1 VSRAVEAEFA
11 RGCAAHRQ
19 GRLGEA
25 ESAYRRVLAQQPGH
39 AGALR
44 NLGVLALQTGHAGPA
59 LELFDGALSQAPRDA
74 ALHGHRGDALLA
86 LGRLPEAISA
96 LREATRLDAGNAVLW
111 NSLGIAE
118 ERHGQLTAACEA
130 WRRALD
136 VLEKGGAIGTLAGE
150 AGDPRASL
158 AAICWNNLGNAS
170 LKAGVVDEAIECHH
184 RALALAPGHAVIH
197 SNLLRDLS
205 HVDDRSPEALLAAH
219 RRFWDRYATGPQPD
233 LRRVDRHAD
242 RRLRIGWVSAD
253 FRDHAVAR
261 FLLPLLRHLDRGEF
275 ESVLYG
281 ALSRPDA
288 VTQQMAALASGLRQ
302 TLGVTDQGLARQVR
316 EDRIDIL
323 IDLSGHT
330 GDNRLPVFAL
340 KPAPLQLSWLGYPM
354 TTGAPSTLIDYRISD
369 AIADPPGLTDAHASE
384 RLWRLPACNWCYEP
398 PLAPEVDETPPLL
411 RRPQA
416 EFTFASFN
424 AIAKLSPTGL
434 ALWAQV
440 LAAVPRSRLL
450 LKSFALAD
458 AGARAAL
465 TRRFVALGIDEERL
479 VLMAPQAD
487 TAAHLAQYRHV
498 DLALDTL
505 PYNGTTTTCEALW
518 MGVPVLTMAGVEHRA
533 RVGASLLTH
542 AGLPDMVAPDAAAFV
557 AMAVTLARD
566 PQRLAAL
573 RHGLRQRLQ
582 SSRLMDGPRFAED
595 FGAALRAMWRQ
606 RWERHQS

>member
-11 RGCAAHRQ
+11 RGCAAHQQ
-19 GRLGEA
+19 GRLSEA
-25 ESAYRRVLAQQPGH
+25 EGAYRRVLAQLPGH
-39 AGALR
+39 GGALR
-44 NLGVLALQTGHAGPA
+44 NLGVLALQTGHARPA
-59 LELFDGALSQAPRDA
+59 LELFDVALSQAPGDA

-86 LGRLPEAISA
+86 LGRLPEAIAA
-96 LREATRLDAGNAVLW
+96 LREATRLDGGNAVLW
-111 NSLGIAE
+111 NSLGMAE

-130 WRRALD
+130 WRRAID

-158 AAICWNNLGNAS
+158 AATCWNNLGNAC

-205 HVDDRSPEALLAAH
+205 HVDDRSPEVLLAAH

-233 LRRVDRHAD
+233 LRGVDRNTD

-261 FLLPLLRHLDRGEF
+261 FLLPLLRHLDRGAF
-275 ESVLYG
+275 ECVLYG
-281 ALSRPDA
+281 ALARPDA
-288 VTQQMAALASGLRQ
+288 VTQQIASFASGLRQ
-302 TLGVTDQGLARQVR
+302 TLGVADEALARQVR

-323 IDLSGHT
+323 VDLSGHT
-330 GDNRLPVFAL
+330 GDNRLPLFAL

-354 TTGAPSTLIDYRISD
+354 TTGASAELIDYRISD

-384 RLWRLPACNWCYEP
+384 RLWRLPGCNWCYEP

-424 AIAKLSPTGL
+424 AIAKLSPSCL
-434 ALWAQV
+434 ALWARV

-458 AGARAAL
+458 ADARARL
-465 TRRFVALGIDEERL
+465 GRRFAALGVDEDRL
-479 VLMAPQAD
+479 VLVAPQAD
-487 TAAHLAQYRHV
+487 PAAHLAQYRHV
-498 DLALDTL
+498 DLCLDTL

-518 MGVPVLTMAGVEHRA
+518 MGVPVLTLAGSEHRA

-542 AGLPDMVAPDAAAFV
+542 ADLPEMVAQDEETFVTTATAVAA
-557 AMAVTLARD
+557 D
-566 PQRLAAL
+566 PSRLAAL
-573 RHGLRQRLQ
+573 RRGLRARLQ
-582 SSRLMDGPRFAED
+582 ASPLMDGPRFAQD
-595 FGAALRAMWRQ
+595 FAAALRAMWREFAA
-606 RWERHQS
+606 R